1 MNMSKNITIEHF
13 KNYLRTLTAYK
24 TLMQRI
30 TAGEIQVEDPLVQ
43 YFKKIDSRSQPS
55 YITAI
60 WPLALLL
67 GHF

>member
-30 TAGEIQVEDPLVQ
+30 TAGEIQVESSTS
-43 YFKKIDSRSQPS
+43 KKLILEVSHL
-55 YITAI
+55 I
-60 WPLALLL
+60 
-67 GHF
+67 